1 MSTRDDIYKKVVD
14 LKTQIAWA
22 MDDTDLTREARHD
35 IGQLWQRIDS
45 ALNQFNRVTGPDP
58 FTDGGPARDDLK
70 GTVTHDIG

>member
-22 MDDTDLTREARHD
+22 MDDMDLTREVRHD
-35 IGQLWQRIDS
+35 ISQLWQRIDS
-45 ALNQFNRVTGPDP
+45 ALNQFNRPTGPDP
-58 FTDGGPARDDLK
+58 LTDGGPTRDDLK